1 MSDANAKSAASAWA
15 SARGSAAPV
24 LSGNVPQQISY
35 SGQNFIQLDLLASMF
50 IATAAAKGVGP
61 DVEGR

>member
-1 MSDANAKSAASAWA
+1 MSDANAKSAASA

-24 LSGNVPQQISY
+24 LSGNVPQQITY

-50 IATAAAKGVGP
+50 IATAASKGVGP